1 MTPTGWSTAYGT
13 GALRLPSA
21 AHITENS
28 KEPGPRPRPLKPP
41 RIEHLYHFQ
50 GVNAMKITVMQV
62 NNELASTGVSVY
74 VDGQLLGSIGP
85 GGSVSASLEA
95 PSCLVR
101 VECGVYSR
109 ELILWQDSALQVSWG
124 LNPPEMIVSHAKK

>member
-1 MTPTGWSTAYGT
+1 
-13 GALRLPSA
+13 
-21 AHITENS
+21 
-28 KEPGPRPRPLKPP
+28 
-41 RIEHLYHFQ
+41 
-50 GVNAMKITVMQV
+50 MKITVMQV

-124 LNPPEMIVSHAKK
+124 PKSARDDCQPHQKIRGAYSCDVQTAPAPL

>member
-1 MTPTGWSTAYGT
+1 
-13 GALRLPSA
+13 
-21 AHITENS
+21 
-28 KEPGPRPRPLKPP
+28 
-41 RIEHLYHFQ
+41 
-50 GVNAMKITVMQV
+50 MKITVMQV

-74 VDGQLLGSIGP
+74 VDGQPLGSIGP

-109 ELILWQDSALQVSWG
+109 ELQDSALQVSWG

>member
-1 MTPTGWSTAYGT
+1 
-13 GALRLPSA
+13 
-21 AHITENS
+21 
-28 KEPGPRPRPLKPP
+28 
-41 RIEHLYHFQ
+41 
-50 GVNAMKITVMQV
+50 MKITVMQV
-62 NNELASTGVSVY
+62 NSELASTGVSVY

-101 VECGVYSR
+101 VECGGVYSR
-109 ELILWQDSALQVSWG
+109 ELILGQDSALQVSWG

>member
-1 MTPTGWSTAYGT
+1 
-13 GALRLPSA
+13 
-21 AHITENS
+21 
-28 KEPGPRPRPLKPP
+28 
-41 RIEHLYHFQ
+41 
-50 GVNAMKITVMQV
+50 MKVTVMQV

-85 GGSVSASLEA
+85 VSASLEA

-109 ELILWQDSALQVSWG
+109 ELILGQDSALQVSWG

>member
-1 MTPTGWSTAYGT
+1 
-13 GALRLPSA
+13 
-21 AHITENS
+21 
-28 KEPGPRPRPLKPP
+28 
-41 RIEHLYHFQ
+41 
-50 GVNAMKITVMQV
+50 MKITVMQV

-101 VECGVYSR
+101 VECGV
-109 ELILWQDSALQVSWG
+109 SAGSSFCG
-124 LNPPEMIVSHAKK
+124 RTAPCKSPGA

>member
-1 MTPTGWSTAYGT
+1 
-13 GALRLPSA
+13 
-21 AHITENS
+21 
-28 KEPGPRPRPLKPP
+28 
-41 RIEHLYHFQ
+41 
-50 GVNAMKITVMQV
+50 MKVTVMQV

-101 VECGVYSR
+101 VECGVYAGS
-109 ELILWQDSALQVSWG
+109 SFWG
-124 LNPPEMIVSHAKK
+124 RTAPCKSPGA

>member
-1 MTPTGWSTAYGT
+1 
-13 GALRLPSA
+13 
-21 AHITENS
+21 
-28 KEPGPRPRPLKPP
+28 
-41 RIEHLYHFQ
+41 
-50 GVNAMKITVMQV
+50 MKITVMQV

-85 GGSVSASLEA
+85 GGSVSTSLEA

-101 VECGVYSR
+101 VECGGVYSR
-109 ELILWQDSALQVSWG
+109 ELILGQDSALQVSWG

>member
-1 MTPTGWSTAYGT
+1 
-13 GALRLPSA
+13 
-21 AHITENS
+21 
-28 KEPGPRPRPLKPP
+28 
-41 RIEHLYHFQ
+41 
-50 GVNAMKITVMQV
+50 MKITVMQV

-101 VECGVYSR
+101 VECGVSTSR
-109 ELILWQDSALQVSWG
+109 ELILGQDSALQVSWG

>member
-1 MTPTGWSTAYGT
+1 
-13 GALRLPSA
+13 
-21 AHITENS
+21 
-28 KEPGPRPRPLKPP
+28 
-41 RIEHLYHFQ
+41 
-50 GVNAMKITVMQV
+50 MKITVMQV

-101 VECGVYSR
+101 
-109 ELILWQDSALQVSWG
+109 AVSTAGSSFWG
-124 LNPPEMIVSHAKK
+124 RTAPCKSPGA

>member
-1 MTPTGWSTAYGT
+1 MPHTLRRIAKSRGYGP
-13 GALRLPSA
+13 GLLKRQKSNIC
-21 AHITENS
+21 ITSRSERHENH
-28 KEPGPRPRPLKPP
+28 RD
-41 RIEHLYHFQ
+41 
-50 GVNAMKITVMQV
+50 A
-62 NNELASTGVSVY
+62 GVSVY

-109 ELILWQDSALQVSWG
+109 ELILGQDSALQVSWG
-124 LNPPEMIVSHAKK
+124 LNPPEMIVSHTKK

>member
-1 MTPTGWSTAYGT
+1 MNSPAPASPSMWTGSSWA
-13 GALRLPSA
+13 
-21 AHITENS
+21 
-28 KEPGPRPRPLKPP
+28 
-41 RIEHLYHFQ
+41 
-50 GVNAMKITVMQV
+50 V
-62 NNELASTGVSVY
+62 
-74 VDGQLLGSIGP
+74 
-85 GGSVSASLEA
+85 EA

>member
-1 MTPTGWSTAYGT
+1 
-13 GALRLPSA
+13 
-21 AHITENS
+21 
-28 KEPGPRPRPLKPP
+28 
-41 RIEHLYHFQ
+41 
-50 GVNAMKITVMQV
+50 MKITVMQV

-101 VECGVYSR
+101 VECGVYGR
-109 ELILWQDSALQVSWG
+109 ELILGAGQRPASL
-124 LNPPEMIVSHAKK
+124 LETHPPEMIVSHAKK

>member
-1 MTPTGWSTAYGT
+1 
-13 GALRLPSA
+13 
-21 AHITENS
+21 
-28 KEPGPRPRPLKPP
+28 
-41 RIEHLYHFQ
+41 
-50 GVNAMKITVMQV
+50 MKITVMQV

-74 VDGQLLGSIGP
+74 VDGQPLGSIGP

-101 VECGVYSR
+101 
-109 ELILWQDSALQVSWG
+109 ELILGQDSALQVSWG

>member
-1 MTPTGWSTAYGT
+1 MSLAPKSLDTTTDAPRLLPTA
-13 GALRLPSA
+13 
-21 AHITENS
+21 
-28 KEPGPRPRPLKPP
+28 K
-41 RIEHLYHFQ
+41 
-50 GVNAMKITVMQV
+50 AMKITVMQV

-85 GGSVSASLEA
+85 GVSVSASLEA

-109 ELILWQDSALQVSWG
+109 ELILGQDSALQVSWG

>member
-1 MTPTGWSTAYGT
+1 
-13 GALRLPSA
+13 
-21 AHITENS
+21 
-28 KEPGPRPRPLKPP
+28 
-41 RIEHLYHFQ
+41 
-50 GVNAMKITVMQV
+50 MKITVMQV

-101 VECGVYSR
+101 VECGVSTAGSSFCGR
-109 ELILWQDSALQVSWG
+109 TAPCKSPGA
-124 LNPPEMIVSHAKK
+124 

>member
-1 MTPTGWSTAYGT
+1 
-13 GALRLPSA
+13 
-21 AHITENS
+21 
-28 KEPGPRPRPLKPP
+28 
-41 RIEHLYHFQ
+41 
-50 GVNAMKITVMQV
+50 MKITVMQV

-109 ELILWQDSALQVSWG
+109 ALILWQDSALQVSWG
-124 LNPPEMIVSHAKK
+124 LNPPEMIVSHTKK